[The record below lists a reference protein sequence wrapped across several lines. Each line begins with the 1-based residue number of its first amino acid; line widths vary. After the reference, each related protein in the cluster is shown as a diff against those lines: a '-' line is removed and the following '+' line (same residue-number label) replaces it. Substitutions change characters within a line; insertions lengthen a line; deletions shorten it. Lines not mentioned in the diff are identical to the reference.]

1 MIRARTLAINLRR
14 RCYEVLEG
22 GADRISRA
30 VEGVIVLLIL
40 LNIVVVVFETVP
52 SFYRQYRRL
61 FDLVELG
68 SLVVFSIEYAARVW
82 CAPEHAPYRE
92 MTGWRARR
100 AFVTS
105 PAGIIDLFAILP
117 FWFAFTVPDALRVVL
132 VFRIIRFFKLARYS
146 PGMRSL
152 FDALY
157 AERRAL
163 SACLVIFTGATLF
176 SAALMHIA
184 ERDAQPDK
192 MGTLPDAV
200 WWAVVTLGTIGY
212 GDVVP
217 VTVAGKMIAGVTI
230 LTAVAMVALPVG
242 IIATAFSEEIHRREF
257 VVTWSMVARVPLFA
271 GLDAAEIGD
280 VMRLLRAH
288 TVEPGEVVVRR
299 GEAAHSMYFIARGEV
314 EIELKDHRV
323 RLGVSQFFGEVAVLR
338 RARRSATV
346 TAISRTNLL
355 VLDAA
360 DLHALTERDPRIAE
374 RIRAVARER
383 LGEERLTPKGD
394 MVTEEIA

>member
-1 MIRARTLAINLRR
+1 MIRARTLATNLRR

-22 GADRISRA
+22 GSDRISRA

-52 SFYRQYRRL
+52 SFYHQYRRL
-61 FDLVELG
+61 FVLVELG
-68 SLVVFSIEYAARVW
+68 SLMVFSIEYAARIW

-92 MTGWRARR
+92 MSPWRARR
-100 AFVTS
+100 AFVIS

-152 FDALY
+152 LEALY

-192 MGTLPDAV
+192 MGTLPDAI

-323 RLGVSQFFGEVAVLR
+323 QLGVSQFFGEVAVLR

-346 TAISRTNLL
+346 TAITRTNLL
-355 VLDAA
+355 MLDAA
-360 DLHALTERDPRIAE
+360 DLHALMERDSRVAQ